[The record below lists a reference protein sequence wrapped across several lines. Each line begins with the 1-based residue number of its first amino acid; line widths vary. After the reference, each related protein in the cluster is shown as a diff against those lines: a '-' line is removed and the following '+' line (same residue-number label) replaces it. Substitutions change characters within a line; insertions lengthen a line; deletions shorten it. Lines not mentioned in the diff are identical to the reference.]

1 MLMEKLIIFDLDGT
15 LINSIEDL
23 HISVNYSLKKNN
35 YPLITLEHT
44 RKSIGNGVAML
55 MKRSLPNNINDE
67 DYKKALNDFE
77 DYYRIHKLDHTKP
90 YDNMLTTLKT
100 LKEKGFLLAVSTNK
114 IEDAAKKIIDKYF
127 EGVFITVCGDNNI
140 RKKKPAPD
148 SIIEIK
154 RRINCDLKEI
164 YYVGDSEVDYLTAV
178 NSNCTPI
185 IVSYGYRTK
194 EELLSKIPSSTKII
208 DNCLELTKIL

>member
-1 MLMEKLIIFDLDGT
+1 MEKLIIFDLDGT

-35 YPLITLEHT
+35 YPLVTLEHT

-55 MKRSLPNNINDE
+55 MKRSLPSNISE
-67 DYKKALNDFE
+67 KDYKKALNDFE
-77 DYYRIHKLDHTKP
+77 DYYQIHKLDHTKP
-90 YDNMLTTLKT
+90 YDNMLKTLKI

-127 EGVFITVCGDNNI
+127 KNIFITVCGDNNI

-154 RRINCDLKEI
+154 RRINSDLKEI

-208 DNCLELTKIL
+208 DNCLELTKIF

>member
-1 MLMEKLIIFDLDGT
+1 MEKLIIFDLDGT

-35 YPLITLEHT
+35 YPLVTLEHT

-55 MKRSLPNNINDE
+55 MKRSLPSNISEKN
-67 DYKKALNDFE
+67 YKKALNDFE
-77 DYYRIHKLDHTKP
+77 DYYQIHKLDHTKP
-90 YDNMLTTLKT
+90 YDNMLKTLKI

-127 EGVFITVCGDNNI
+127 KSIFITVCGDNNI

-154 RRINCDLKEI
+154 RRINSDLKEI

-208 DNCLELTKIL
+208 DNCLELTKIF